1 MITISDGILTIPE
14 GERFVGFAGDNR
26 HTRKKFFI
34 RSNPESGWL
43 YRLYLTFDD
52 GRHNFF
58 VLPATVSQEGTFL
71 EWNIEEDHILK
82 SGLVKAQ
89 IKAFS
94 EENEVYHTTSDV
106 FVAGKTTEEDE
117 EFKNSNSEF
126 LSFEKTLNELYEK
139 MNKASAKMPYVGANG
154 NWMCFDEKTGAYKDT
169 GISSAVGVGDKSITP
184 QKLDRPYWERKTVI
198 DTQVDKVEDL
208 FDAAG
213 FLNSD
218 GSIAFLNV
226 NLTVNIGDDTVE
238 LAKIN
243 GYCYAVGVKFVSGDT
258 VYLINVTDGTKWK
271 INRYNEGDEYVPLY
285 RLECMRLGLAES
297 SVTPA
302 QLDRTYLEKCVTQYG
317 EVITSF
323 RDLAN
328 KVGYINRGGN
338 LGFVKLSVSNSEND
352 TVNNYGYID
361 GEFIAVGS
369 PSGRNVCLL
378 NISNGET
385 WTVSAKDD
393 GTYYAYKVDVLTPRI
408 ENLEKNAKIVLV
420 GMINDVSELYDYP
433 FSKDYLYHFYATGA
447 FGGKL
452 VGRGYCYGRYTPVTD
467 PETGAL
473 TGKLL
478 EVFNSSTL
486 KVYNL
491 NIGEGTAELITA
503 VSDGADGYT
512 PVKGVD
518 YFTDADVAEV
528 VAQVALESATR
539 EELNR
544 VYFDSVCAPSPQL
557 PADGRVKGEA
567 VGGGDKVANFT
578 NLVASDFS
586 NVQLNKRISS
596 SEAVKDAVGNICFEE
611 GFAVEGGDIIRIN
624 LPESVFST
632 NYSRILLY
640 NNGSRLNSDGLP
652 TAEGVV
658 TLSTVDGVT
667 SFKIPATYNGGTV
680 ALIKLNLYIS
690 DSSVTEEDIADLII
704 TKNEEITYTEVSEV
718 SEVSAD
724 FDVASVKSYDIHNYI
739 DKLAEKYPNYISKE
753 NLGKDAS
760 GTYDYNRY
768 TLCKHYWNA
777 WRETKYVDLFAWKN
791 GSTVIYSESV
801 SPRVGDN
808 MYSTKYIG
816 TVYGTVTSVNCSAQG
831 SPTMQASTRTVN
843 DLVFTRYEE
852 GDVEPVIWYTT
863 VLDDVAVDTK
873 LYSADGTSMAKITA
887 INGNTITTN
896 NTARPEFVR
905 YPMADLNCNREKPL
919 TVTIWANEHND
930 TPEPAIVMAR
940 FIKDL
945 CENKDN
951 PFLKYVK
958 NNLKMVIIPVANPYG
973 YNWQETGEKYG
984 DGYYNVNGVNIN
996 RNFDTPGWANGP
1008 YDTGDGA
1015 LGEYAGSELETQYLM
1030 NTLKLSKAVVGMSLH
1045 TVGYMDGDGVT
1056 ELGTSNGL
1064 CHYQGN
1070 NFNLEKI
1077 AKIAEVMKSNYNLKF
1092 TDYGTAEPTTTGKSP
1107 AYITYAG
1114 CVGGLVEMQP
1124 REAINVQGTDGSPMV
1139 MEACYTEF
1147 LHCLYMWLTDALSLE

>member
-94 EENEVYHTTSDV
+94 EDNEVYHTTSDV

-139 MNKASAKMPYVGANG
+139 MNKASAQMPYVGTNG

-184 QKLDRPYWERKTVI
+184 QKLDRPYWERKTAI

-213 FLNSD
+213 FLNSG

-226 NLTVNIGDDTVE
+226 NLTVNIGDDKVE

-302 QLDRTYLEKCVTQYG
+302 ELDRTYLEKCVTQYG

-338 LGFVKLSVSNSEND
+338 LGFVKLLVSNSEND

-369 PSGRNVCLL
+369 PSGRNVYLL

-408 ENLEKNAKIVLV
+408 ENLEKNAKIVFM
-420 GMINDVSELYDYP
+420 GMINDVSELYDYS
-433 FSKDYLYHFYATGA
+433 FSKDYLYHFYASGA

-452 VGRGYCYGRYTPVTD
+452 VGTGYCYGRYTPVTD

-503 VSDGADGYT
+503 VSEGADGYT

-518 YFTDADVAEV
+518 YYTEEDKAEFEEYIASELAKRGQLKPEFANSIAECTNTAKLYVLPDGLIYAYMLTEVSKEPTNLLPLATDTDRLTIYNSKGFATDTRLSGSSGTTSTSSATGIKTTGFIPAKAGDKLYWSDMAWAGATVQMYIIAYDSNNAVTGKITIANTTEYPAPTMPLTLDSATFGSNFDAIRISAATMSENTVITINESIEGGTTTEYGWASTGHAFVPADYEDRIIELENEKANKSEVLNIATSGNILYGKKWVACGDSFTANGYNPTDGFAESEYIYQEGKFAGKNIVYPYIIGLRNNMDIVNKASGGQTMADSSNSFMSVYQSIDAD
-528 VAQVALESATR
+528 
-539 EELNR
+539 
-544 VYFDSVCAPSPQL
+544 
-557 PADGRVKGEA
+557 ADYITIMLGIN
-567 VGGGDKVANFT
+567 DKVQS
-578 NLVASDFS
+578 LP
-586 NVQLNKRISS
+586 
-596 SEAVKDAVGNICFEE
+596 VGNIDDTTSSTFCGAYNTAMEYILEKCPFAHIGIIVSNGTNEE
-611 GFAVEGGDIIRIN
+611 IMTATRNIAERWGIPYLDFGSPHISLMNRYTGRNVCAKAQEIREKN
-624 LPESVFST
+624 FCV
-632 NYSRILLY
+632 
-640 NNGSRLNSDGLP
+640 NSDGTTPINAHPNTKAHEFESTFIEAWLR
-652 TAEGVV
+652 
-658 TLSTVDGVT
+658 TL
-667 SFKIPATYNGGTV
+667 
-680 ALIKLNLYIS
+680 
-690 DSSVTEEDIADLII
+690 
-704 TKNEEITYTEVSEV
+704 
-718 SEVSAD
+718 
-724 FDVASVKSYDIHNYI
+724 
-739 DKLAEKYPNYISKE
+739 
-753 NLGKDAS
+753 
-760 GTYDYNRY
+760 
-768 TLCKHYWNA
+768 
-777 WRETKYVDLFAWKN
+777 
-791 GSTVIYSESV
+791 
-801 SPRVGDN
+801 
-808 MYSTKYIG
+808 
-816 TVYGTVTSVNCSAQG
+816 
-831 SPTMQASTRTVN
+831 
-843 DLVFTRYEE
+843 
-852 GDVEPVIWYTT
+852 
-863 VLDDVAVDTK
+863 
-873 LYSADGTSMAKITA
+873 
-887 INGNTITTN
+887 
-896 NTARPEFVR
+896 
-905 YPMADLNCNREKPL
+905 
-919 TVTIWANEHND
+919 
-930 TPEPAIVMAR
+930 
-940 FIKDL
+940 
-945 CENKDN
+945 
-951 PFLKYVK
+951 
-958 NNLKMVIIPVANPYG
+958 
-973 YNWQETGEKYG
+973 
-984 DGYYNVNGVNIN
+984 
-996 RNFDTPGWANGP
+996 
-1008 YDTGDGA
+1008 
-1015 LGEYAGSELETQYLM
+1015 
-1030 NTLKLSKAVVGMSLH
+1030 
-1045 TVGYMDGDGVT
+1045 
-1056 ELGTSNGL
+1056 
-1064 CHYQGN
+1064 
-1070 NFNLEKI
+1070 
-1077 AKIAEVMKSNYNLKF
+1077 
-1092 TDYGTAEPTTTGKSP
+1092 
-1107 AYITYAG
+1107 
-1114 CVGGLVEMQP
+1114 
-1124 REAINVQGTDGSPMV
+1124 
-1139 MEACYTEF
+1139 
-1147 LHCLYMWLTDALSLE
+1147 